1 MMINI
6 IRFFTLLIL
15 LSSCVS
21 SVSTTTYFDE
31 VREEYIDLS
40 QPIELVLE
48 DYAGPKTSAILLLER
63 NRSQEKY
70 FIKVRWNLESKYR
83 PEIAAEDSLKF
94 MIDEK
99 ILYNFSPIAT
109 PRILGINIEP
119 RSFEEEAI
127 YEVPRELL
135 EICLRAD
142 QIKVFVSGK
151 KLALKAD
158 LSSKIQKLAFKDF
171 LAHTEQTN

>member
-1 MMINI
+1 MNV
-6 IRFFTLLIL
+6 IRFLTLIIL

-21 SVSTTTYFDE
+21 SVRTTTYFDE
-31 VREEYIDLS
+31 VTEEYIDLA
-40 QPIELVLE
+40 QPVELVLE

-63 NRSQEKY
+63 NRSHEKY

-99 ILYNFSPIAT
+99 ILYNFSPIAA

-135 EICLRAD
+135 EICLRANE
-142 QIKVFVSGK
+142 IKVFVSGRR
-151 KLALKAD
+151 LALKAD
-158 LSSKIQKLAFKDF
+158 LSSKVQKLAFKDF
-171 LAHTEQTN
+171 LEHTDQSH